1 MQICEVFALLEE
13 YNNINIEL
21 KMEGNNMK
29 ILRKILMVMIMVAMA
44 LTFSSFAAGDYSITV
59 TVDKKLGEA
68 RGDISLWKVSDK
80 QVPYDNKSSKLDEL
94 NKLSIEELN
103 SKYSKYSNPT
113 VLAFNDNQIVFDKL
127 SAGAYYMR
135 DTSGIK
141 RDKDIVP
148 ALINLPDDV
157 ENDSKN
163 VTIHAKESSTNVR
176 LVKVDESGNPLKG
189 AKFKLLVRRGSEYVE
204 LKNKSTMKK
213 DDKLELSPKDEDR
226 SKVKSEEN
234 ADESKDENSKS
245 EKDEATEEKDDKKSK
260 EEKSEDKESKDDKSK
275 EEDKSSDEGLYIS
288 NESGEIIINDIK
300 KGDYIFREVEAPAG
314 YLIKN
319 VDTKFTISDKSVE
332 LRVVNS
338 KTPDKDKGR
347 HDFMKTDEAKKPLG
361 GAMFKVMTKNKD
373 GKFEP
378 VKKDGKDY
386 IVTSADNGKFAVEDM
401 DYGKYYLVEIKAPAG
416 FILLSEPVEFE
427 IKKQADDKT
436 ISIAFITNKKDTT
449 ITRRRTPGG
458 DITRG
463 GKIPKTGDIRF
474 FMSMIGGLIMFMIG
488 KWLIAKDDKLIG
500 KNIK

>member
-1 MQICEVFALLEE
+1 
-13 YNNINIEL
+13 
-21 KMEGNNMK
+21 MK
-29 ILRKILMVMIMVAMA
+29 ILKKILMVMVMVAMT
-44 LTFSSFAAGDYSITV
+44 LTSSSFAAGDYSITV
-59 TVDKKLGEA
+59 TMDKKLGEA
-68 RGDISLWKVSDK
+68 RGDISLWKVSDE

-103 SKYSKYSNPT
+103 SKYSNPT
-113 VLAFNDNQIVFDKL
+113 VLAFNDNKIVFDKL

-204 LKNKSTMKK
+204 LKNKATMKK
-213 DDKLELSPKDEDR
+213 DDKLELSPKDDDR
-226 SKVKSEEN
+226 SKVQSEEN
-234 ADESKDENSKS
+234 VDESKDENSKS
-245 EKDEATEEKDDKKSK
+245 EKK
-260 EEKSEDKESKDDKSK
+260 EEKSSDISKNEEKS
-275 EEDKSSDEGLYIS
+275 DGGLYIS

-300 KGDYIFREVEAPAG
+300 RGDYIFREVEAPEG

-319 VDTKFTISDKSVE
+319 VDTRFTITDKSVE

-386 IVTSADNGKFAVEDM
+386 IVTSADNGKFSVEDM
-401 DYGKYYLVEIKAPAG
+401 DYGKYYLVEIKAPQG

-436 ISIAFITNKKDTT
+436 ISIAFITNKSDT
-449 ITRRRTPGG
+449 ITRTPDG

-463 GKIPKTGDIRF
+463 GKMPKTGDIRF
-474 FMSMIGGLIMFMIG
+474 FMSMIGGAIMFFIG
-488 KWLIAKDDKLIG
+488 KWIIAKDDKLIG

>member
-1 MQICEVFALLEE
+1 
-13 YNNINIEL
+13 
-21 KMEGNNMK
+21 MK
-29 ILRKILMVMIMVAMA
+29 ILKKILMVMIMVAMT
-44 LTFSSFAAGDYSITV
+44 LTSSSFAAGDYSITV

-68 RGDISLWKVSDK
+68 RGDISLWKVSDE

-103 SKYSKYSNPT
+103 SKYSNPN

-148 ALINLPDDV
+148 ALINLP
-157 ENDSKN
+157 NDLEDGSKN
-163 VTIHAKESSTNVR
+163 ITIHAKESSTNVR

-204 LKNKSTMKK
+204 LKNKATMKK
-213 DDKLELSPKDEDR
+213 DDKLELSPNDDDK

-234 ADESKDENSKS
+234 TDESKDENSK
-245 EKDEATEEKDDKKSK
+245 EVKK
-260 EEKSEDKESKDDKSK
+260 EEKSNKESKN
-275 EEDKSSDEGLYIS
+275 EEKSDEGLYIS

-314 YLIKN
+314 YVIKN
-319 VDTKFTISDKSVE
+319 IDTKFTISDKSVE

-338 KTPDKDKGR
+338 KTSTDKGR

-436 ISIAFITNKKDTT
+436 ISIAFITNKSDT
-449 ITRRRTPGG
+449 ITRRRTTPGG

-474 FMSMIGGLIMFMIG
+474 FMSMIGGAIMFFIG
-488 KWLIAKDDKLIG
+488 KWIIAKDDKLIG

>member
-1 MQICEVFALLEE
+1 
-13 YNNINIEL
+13 
-21 KMEGNNMK
+21 MEGNNMK
-29 ILRKILMVMIMVAMA
+29 ILRKILMVMIMVAMVV
-44 LTFSSFAAGDYSITV
+44 TSTSFAAGDYSITV
-59 TVDKKLGEA
+59 TVDKKH
-68 RGDISLWKVSDK
+68 GDVTGKMSLWKVSDK
-80 QVPYDNKSSKLDEL
+80 QIPDSEKATVLGDL
-94 NKLSIEELN
+94 NKLSVDNLN
-103 SKYSKYSNPT
+103 STYKTKADVEFSNNE
-113 VLAFNDNQIVFDKL
+113 AVFKNL
-127 SAGAYYMR
+127 EKGAYYVR

-141 RDKDIVP
+141 RNKEIASV
-148 ALINLPDDV
+148 LVNLPDDV
-157 ENDSKN
+157 EGDSKN

-204 LKNKSTMKK
+204 LKNKDTLKK
-213 DDKLELSPKDEDR
+213 DDKLELSPKDDDR
-226 SKVKSEEN
+226 SKVQSEEN

-245 EKDEATEEKDDKKSK
+245 EKREEKSK
-260 EEKSEDKESKDDKSK
+260 EEKTEDKESKDDKSK
-275 EEDKSSDEGLYIS
+275 EDDKSSDEGLYIS

-300 KGDYIFREVEAPAG
+300 RGDYIFREVEAPAG

-319 VDTKFTISDKSVE
+319 VDTRFTITDKSVE

-401 DYGKYYLVEIKAPAG
+401 DYGKYYLVEIKAPQG

-436 ISIAFITNKKDTT
+436 ISIAFITNKSDT

-474 FMSMIGGLIMFMIG
+474 FMSMIGGAIMFFIG
-488 KWLIAKDDKLIG
+488 KWIIAKDDKLIG

>member
-1 MQICEVFALLEE
+1 
-13 YNNINIEL
+13 
-21 KMEGNNMK
+21 MEGNNMK
-29 ILRKILMVMIMVAMA
+29 ILRKILMVMIMVAMVA
-44 LTFSSFAAGDYSITV
+44 TSTSFAAGDSSITV
-59 TVDKKLGEA
+59 TVDKKH
-68 RGDISLWKVSDK
+68 GDVTGKMSLWKVK
-80 QVPYDNKSSKLDEL
+80 DEQIPDSQKATVLGDL
-94 NKLSIEELN
+94 NKLSVDNLN
-103 SKYSKYSNPT
+103 STYKNKADVEFSNNG
-113 VLAFNDNQIVFDKL
+113 VVFKNLDK
-127 SAGAYYMR
+127 GAYYVR

-141 RDKDIVP
+141 RDKEIASV
-148 ALINLPDDV
+148 LVNLPDDV
-157 ENDSKN
+157 EGDSKN

-204 LKNKSTMKK
+204 LKNKDTLKSK
-213 DDKLELSPKDEDR
+213 DSDKKLELSLKE
-226 SKVKSEEN
+226 
-234 ADESKDENSKS
+234 ESKNNS

-260 EEKSEDKESKDDKSK
+260 EEKTEDKESKDDKSK
-275 EEDKSSDEGLYIS
+275 EDKSSDEGLYIS

-300 KGDYIFREVEAPAG
+300 RGDYIFREVEAPAG

-319 VDTKFTISDKSVE
+319 VDTRFTITDKSVE

-338 KTPDKDKGR
+338 KTTDKDKGR

-378 VKKDGKDY
+378 VKKNGKDY

-401 DYGKYYLVEIKAPAG
+401 DYGKYYLVEIKAPEG

-436 ISIAFITNKKDTT
+436 ISIAFITNKSDT
-449 ITRRRTPGG
+449 ITRRRTPGD
-458 DITRG
+458 DITRR
-463 GKIPKTGDIRF
+463 KIPKTGDIRF
-474 FMSMIGGLIMFMIG
+474 FMSMIGGAIMFFIG
-488 KWLIAKDDKLIG
+488 KWIIAKDDKLIG

>member
-1 MQICEVFALLEE
+1 
-13 YNNINIEL
+13 
-21 KMEGNNMK
+21 MEGKIMK
-29 ILRKILMVMIMVAMA
+29 ILRKILMVMIMVAMVA
-44 LTFSSFAAGDYSITV
+44 TSSSFAAGDYSITV
-59 TVDKKLGEA
+59 TVDKKY
-68 RGDISLWKVSDK
+68 GDVTGKMSMWKVSDK
-80 QVPYDNKSSKLDEL
+80 QIPDSEKSTVLGDL
-94 NKLSIEELN
+94 NKLSVENLN
-103 SKYSKYSNPT
+103 STYKNKADVEFSNNE
-113 VLAFNDNQIVFDKL
+113 AVFKNL
-127 SAGAYYMR
+127 EKGAYYVR

-141 RDKDIVP
+141 RNKEIASV
-148 ALINLPDDV
+148 LVNLPDDV
-157 ENDSKN
+157 ESDSKN

-204 LKNKSTMKK
+204 LKNKDTLKK
-213 DDKLELSPKDEDR
+213 DDKLELSPEVDDR

-245 EKDEATEEKDDKKSK
+245 EKDEEKSK
-260 EEKSEDKESKDDKSK
+260 EEKK
-275 EEDKSSDEGLYIS
+275 EEKSSELSKKEEKSDEGLYIS

-300 KGDYIFREVEAPAG
+300 RGDYIFREVEAPAG

-319 VDTKFTISDKSVE
+319 IDTRFTITDKSVE

-338 KTPDKDKGR
+338 KTPEKDKGR

-361 GAMFKVMTKNKD
+361 GAMFKVMIKNAD

-386 IVTSADNGKFAVEDM
+386 IVTSADNGKFSVEDM

-436 ISIAFITNKKDTT
+436 ISIAFITNKSDT
-449 ITRRRTPGG
+449 ITRRRTTPGG
-458 DITRG
+458 DITRRR
-463 GKIPKTGDIRF
+463 IPKTGDIRF
-474 FMSMIGGLIMFMIG
+474 FMSMIGGLIMFFIG
-488 KWLIAKDDKLIG
+488 KWIIAKDDKLIG
-500 KNIK
+500 KNIR

>member
-1 MQICEVFALLEE
+1 
-13 YNNINIEL
+13 
-21 KMEGNNMK
+21 MK
-29 ILRKILMVMIMVAMA
+29 ILRKILMVMIMVAMT
-44 LTFSSFAAGDYSITV
+44 LTSSSFAAGDYSITV

-68 RGDISLWKVSDK
+68 RGDISLWRVSDE
-80 QVPYDNKSSKLDEL
+80 QVQYDKKSSKLDEL

-103 SKYSKYSNPT
+103 SKYSNPT
-113 VLAFNDNQIVFDKL
+113 MLAFNDNQIVFDKL

-204 LKNKSTMKK
+204 LKNKTTMKK
-213 DDKLELSPKDEDR
+213 DDKLELSPNDDDK

-234 ADESKDENSKS
+234 TDESKDENSK
-245 EKDEATEEKDDKKSK
+245 EVKK
-260 EEKSEDKESKDDKSK
+260 EEKSNKESKN
-275 EEDKSSDEGLYIS
+275 EEKSDEGLYIS

-314 YLIKN
+314 YVIKN

-338 KTPDKDKGR
+338 KTSTDKGR

-373 GKFEP
+373 GKFVP

-401 DYGKYYLVEIKAPAG
+401 DYGKYYLVEIKAPEG

-436 ISIAFITNKKDTT
+436 ISIAFITNKRDTIT
-449 ITRRRTPGG
+449 RRRTPGDDITRRRTPGG
-458 DITRG
+458 DITRR
-463 GKIPKTGDIRF
+463 IPKTGDIRF
-474 FMSMIGGLIMFMIG
+474 FMSMIGGAIMFFIG
-488 KWLIAKDDKLIG
+488 KWIIAKDDKLIG

>member
-1 MQICEVFALLEE
+1 
-13 YNNINIEL
+13 
-21 KMEGNNMK
+21 MEGNNMK
-29 ILRKILMVMIMVAMA
+29 ILRKILMVMIMVAMVV
-44 LTFSSFAAGDYSITV
+44 TSTSFAAGDYSITV
-59 TVDKKLGEA
+59 TVDKKY
-68 RGDISLWKVSDK
+68 GDVTGKMRLWKLPYK
-80 QVPYDNKSSKLDEL
+80 QIPDSEKATVLGDL
-94 NKLSIEELN
+94 NKLSVDNLN
-103 SKYSKYSNPT
+103 SRYKNATEVEFSNNE
-113 VLAFNDNQIVFDKL
+113 AVFKNLDR
-127 SAGAYYMR
+127 GAYYVR

-141 RDKDIVP
+141 RNKEIASILV
-148 ALINLPDDV
+148 NLPDDV
-157 ENDSKN
+157 EGDSKN

-204 LKNKSTMKK
+204 LKNKATMKK
-213 DDKLELSPKDEDR
+213 DDKLELSPEDENR

-234 ADESKDENSKS
+234 ADESKDKNSKS
-245 EKDEATEEKDDKKSK
+245 EKDEEKSKDEKK
-260 EEKSEDKESKDDKSK
+260 EEKSSELSKN
-275 EEDKSSDEGLYIS
+275 EEKSDEGLYIS
-288 NESGEIIINDIK
+288 NDAGEIIINDIK

-314 YLIKN
+314 YVIKN

-361 GAMFKVMTKNKD
+361 GAMFKVMTKNND

-401 DYGKYYLVEIKAPAG
+401 DYGKYYLVEIKAPQG

-436 ISIAFITNKKDTT
+436 ISIAFITNKSDT
-449 ITRRRTPGG
+449 ITRTPGG

-474 FMSMIGGLIMFMIG
+474 FMSMIGGAIMFFIG
-488 KWLIAKDDKLIG
+488 KWIIAKDDKLIG

>member
-29 ILRKILMVMIMVAMA
+29 ILKRILMVMVMVAMT
-44 LTFSSFAAGDYSITV
+44 LTCSSFAAGDYSITV
-59 TVDKKLGEA
+59 TVDKKY
-68 RGDISLWKVSDK
+68 GDVTGKMSLWKVSDK
-80 QVPYDNKSSKLDEL
+80 QIPDSEKSTVLGDL
-94 NKLSIEELN
+94 NKLSVENLN
-103 SKYSKYSNPT
+103 SKYENKANVEFSNNE
-113 VLAFNDNQIVFDKL
+113 AVFRNLDK
-127 SAGAYYMR
+127 GAYYVR

-141 RDKDIVP
+141 RNKEIASV
-148 ALINLPDDV
+148 LVNLPDDV

-204 LKNKSTMKK
+204 LKNKATMKK
-213 DDKLELSPKDEDR
+213 DDKLELSPKDDDR

-245 EKDEATEEKDDKKSK
+245 EKDEAKSNDKKK
-260 EEKSEDKESKDDKSK
+260 EEKSSVESKN
-275 EEDKSSDEGLYIS
+275 EEKSDEGLYIS

-314 YLIKN
+314 YVIKN

-338 KTPDKDKGR
+338 KTTEKDKGR

-436 ISIAFITNKKDTT
+436 ISIAFITNKSDS
-449 ITRRRTPGG
+449 ITRRRTTPGG
-458 DITRG
+458 DITRR
-463 GKIPKTGDIRF
+463 KIPKTGDIRF
-474 FMSMIGGLIMFMIG
+474 FMSMIGGAIMFFIG
-488 KWLIAKDDKLIG
+488 KWIIAKDDKLIG

>member
-1 MQICEVFALLEE
+1 
-13 YNNINIEL
+13 
-21 KMEGNNMK
+21 MEGNNMK

-44 LTFSSFAAGDYSITV
+44 LTSSSFAAGDYSITV

-80 QVPYDNKSSKLDEL
+80 QIPDDKLGEL

-103 SKYSKYSNPT
+103 SKYSKYSDKR
-113 VLAFNDNQIVFDKL
+113 VMEFKDNQIVFDRL
-127 SAGAYYMR
+127 NSGAYYMR

-204 LKNKSTMKK
+204 LKNKATMKK
-213 DDKLELSPKDEDR
+213 DDKLELSPKDDDR
-226 SKVKSEEN
+226 SKVQSEEN
-234 ADESKDENSKS
+234 AENSKEKKSKS
-245 EKDEATEEKDDKKSK
+245 EKKDEKK
-260 EEKSEDKESKDDKSK
+260 EEKSSEISKK
-275 EEDKSSDEGLYIS
+275 EEKSDEGLYIS
-288 NESGEIIINDIK
+288 NDAGEIIINDIK

-319 VDTKFTISDKSVE
+319 IDTRFTITDKSVE

-338 KTPDKDKGR
+338 KTPEKDKGR

-386 IVTSADNGKFAVEDM
+386 IVTSADNGKFSVEDM

-427 IKKQADDKT
+427 IKKQADDNT
-436 ISIAFITNKKDTT
+436 ISIAFITNKSDT
-449 ITRRRTPGG
+449 ITRRRKTPGD
-458 DITRG
+458 DITRRR
-463 GKIPKTGDIRF
+463 KIPKTGDIRF
-474 FMSMIGGLIMFMIG
+474 FMSMIGGAIMFFIG
-488 KWLIAKDDKLIG
+488 KWIIAKDDKLIG

>member
-29 ILRKILMVMIMVAMA
+29 ILKKILMVMVMVAMVI
-44 LTFSSFAAGDYSITV
+44 TSTSFAAGDYSITV

-68 RGDISLWKVSDK
+68 RGDISLWKVSDE

-94 NKLSIEELN
+94 NKLSIAELN
-103 SKYSKYSNPT
+103 SKYSNPT
-113 VLAFNDNQIVFDKL
+113 VLAFNDNQVVFDKL

-141 RDKDIVP
+141 RDKEIASV
-148 ALINLPDDV
+148 LVNLPDDV

-213 DDKLELSPKDEDR
+213 DDKLELSPKDDER
-226 SKVKSEEN
+226 SKVQSEEN

-245 EKDEATEEKDDKKSK
+245 EKDEEKSKDEKK
-260 EEKSEDKESKDDKSK
+260 EEKSSELSKK
-275 EEDKSSDEGLYIS
+275 EEKSDEGLYIS

-314 YLIKN
+314 YVIKN
-319 VDTKFTISDKSVE
+319 VDTKFTITDKSVE

-436 ISIAFITNKKDTT
+436 ISIAFITNKSDT
-449 ITRRRTPGG
+449 ITRRRTTPGG